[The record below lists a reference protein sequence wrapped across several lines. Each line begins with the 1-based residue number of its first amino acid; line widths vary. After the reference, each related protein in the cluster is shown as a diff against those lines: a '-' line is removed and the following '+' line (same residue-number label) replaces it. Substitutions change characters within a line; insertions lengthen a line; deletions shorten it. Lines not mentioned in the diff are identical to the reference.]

1 VAIKWRLDAKLT
13 GPIVRSKPR
22 HASSR
27 YSMQE
32 SFLQAQA
39 QPLVKLA
46 QANMDLMTRF
56 WSSREVT
63 SQTTAK
69 GTEPFQQATDSAMHF
84 TQTRAFAD
92 LCQGMLNNY
101 TAFLTEWS
109 QRALTLASQ
118 AQAAWVLQAHEVS
131 NDVIESTGAQ
141 ARRARRAH

>member
-1 VAIKWRLDAKLT
+1 
-13 GPIVRSKPR
+13 
-22 HASSR
+22 
-27 YSMQE
+27 MQQ
-32 SFLQAQA
+32 SIMQAQA

-56 WSSREVT
+56 WSSRDVT

-69 GTEPFQQATDSAMHF
+69 QTELFQQATESAMHF

-109 QRALTLASQ
+109 QSALTLASQ
-118 AQAAWVLQAHEVS
+118 GPAAWVRQAHEAS
-131 NDVIESTGAQ
+131 NDVIEPAGAQ
-141 ARRARRAH
+141 ARRARRAQ